1 MANPNIIQNEWQYGV
16 CECYQNLGICCKGY
30 FCGPCLICDNGEAVG
45 KDGCGWCMITC
56 CFPWVSASLFRTA
69 AREKYG
75 IEGEEWQD
83 WAMGVCCT
91 PFVSCQTAAEHEER
105 NGAK

>member
-1 MANPNIIQNEWQYGV
+1 MRMFDRIDHFSVVQ
-16 CECYQNLGICCKGY
+16 
-30 FCGPCLICDNGEAVG
+30 
-45 KDGCGWCMITC
+45 
-56 CFPWVSASLFRTA
+56 
-69 AREKYG
+69 
-75 IEGEEWQD
+75 GEEWQD